1 MTLKPLPTFREQVSK
16 TNANLLAGTSRS
28 NTAWLCLLQLAAHI
42 LTIFRQSNFSQNFG
56 ITCKISRAIRVS
68 SSAICSHL
76 CRANPGPVNSRHC
89 PYTTA
94 RECRR
99 ACMLGVWNLASA
111 YRRRPRIQL
120 GLRLK
125 LHDRVAIRTAACFFW
140 SCQELH
146 AGSKFLE

>member
-28 NTAWLCLLQLAAHI
+28 DIAWLCLLQLAAHI
-42 LTIFRQSNFSQNFG
+42 PTIFRELNFSQNFG

-89 PYTTA
+89 PVNSRYSRNA
-94 RECRR
+94 RRNTVKSILI
-99 ACMLGVWNLASA
+99 AK
-111 YRRRPRIQL
+111 PRSFLHEQNVAKYGDSVMPFSGRKIQF
-120 GLRLK
+120 
-125 LHDRVAIRTAACFFW
+125 DT
-140 SCQELH
+140 
-146 AGSKFLE
+146 